1 MKQFWCTS
9 KTVWWMFR
17 VFSCGAAGNRTLFF
31 LLFGYVLFAFVSI
44 SGVVHLPF
52 TVFVRRA
59 EEKKRTQKAA
69 VAKQKTADGG
79 EETPPPPQKKNK
91 TKNDRL
97 CFRVGFLRLPRRGQ
111 FVVAPAIGE
120 RVSSFGATRQNA
132 FLFER
137 IRRTAAA
144 RSRTSIPLLIESGRT
159 DRWSSREKSHDCRF
173 KKKRKK
179 KKQDPASFW
188 WSHESSSRSRSRFKK
203 MPQLMELSRS
213 GFTQNHLKTLMIFGR
228 VETTKM
234 MLPPNG
240 NEE

>member
-79 EETPPPPQKKNK
+79 EETPPPP
-91 TKNDRL
+91 
-97 CFRVGFLRLPRRGQ
+97 
-111 FVVAPAIGE
+111 
-120 RVSSFGATRQNA
+120 
-132 FLFER
+132 
-137 IRRTAAA
+137 
-144 RSRTSIPLLIESGRT
+144 
-159 DRWSSREKSHDCRF
+159 
-173 KKKRKK
+173 K
-179 KKQDPASFW
+179 KKQNKKRPALFPCRIFTTSPPRPICRRPRHRRTRFQFW
-188 WSHESSSRSRSRFKK
+188 CNSAERVPFRTNSTNGRRTQPNVDSASNRIRPDWPMIKSR
-203 MPQLMELSRS
+203 EIAWLS
-213 GFTQNHLKTLMIFGR
+213 I
-228 VETTKM
+228 
-234 MLPPNG
+234 
-240 NEE
+240 

>member
-79 EETPPPPQKKNK
+79 EETPPSKKK
-91 TKNDRL
+91 TKQKTT
-97 CFRVGFLRLPRRGQ
+97 GFVSVSD
-111 FVVAPAIGE
+111 FYDFPAAANL
-120 RVSSFGATRQNA
+120 SSPPPSANA
-132 FLFER
+132 FPVLVQ
-137 IRRTAAA
+137 
-144 RSRTSIPLLIESGRT
+144 LGRT
-159 DRWSSREKSHDCRF
+159 RSFSNEFDERPPHAAERRF
-173 KKKRKK
+173 
-179 KKQDPASFW
+179 
-188 WSHESSSRSRSRFKK
+188 RF
-203 MPQLMELSRS
+203 
-213 GFTQNHLKTLMIFGR
+213 
-228 VETTKM
+228 
-234 MLPPNG
+234 
-240 NEE
+240 